1 MYGGTKSRDSV
12 PSFLF
17 AALRA
22 KRSRFAGRLR
32 YNRRVLLFLLLYP
45 LLMIPDQ
52 SGAWWSEQSSGVD
65 SSLRGVSVTR
75 VLGGPGPPH
84 FVVWAS
90 GSNGVVLRSLDE
102 GKTWKKLHVP
112 GGEELDFRDVEAFDG
127 EVAYVMSSGDGEKS
141 RIYKT
146 SDGGRSWQLQ
156 YSDKRAGFFLDSLAC
171 SSRTHCVALSDPVE
185 GKFVVLR
192 TDDGQHWSEL
202 PREKMPAALPQEGA
216 FAASGTAIAL
226 CGGGIYFGTGGPKA
240 RIFRSMDS
248 GRSWTVRDTPIASGN
263 ASSGVFSLACAGPKS
278 LVAVGGDYQQPA
290 KSDRVAMYS
299 NDGGETWQLAAEQPG
314 GYRSGVGVFGSGDFV
329 AVGTNGTDVSHDQG
343 VHWEHTDQLNL
354 NAVGF
359 DAGGG
364 WAVGPKG
371 TIARFQPR

>member
-1 MYGGTKSRDSV
+1 
-12 PSFLF
+12 
-17 AALRA
+17 
-22 KRSRFAGRLR
+22 
-32 YNRRVLLFLLLYP
+32 
-45 LLMIPDQ
+45 
-52 SGAWWSEQSSGVD
+52 
-65 SSLRGVSVTR
+65 
-75 VLGGPGPPH
+75 
-84 FVVWAS
+84 
-90 GSNGVVLRSLDE
+90 
-102 GKTWKKLHVP
+102 
-112 GGEELDFRDVEAFDG
+112 
-127 EVAYVMSSGDGEKS
+127 
-141 RIYKT
+141 
-146 SDGGRSWQLQ
+146 LQ

-359 DAGGG
+359 DAGGE

>member
-1 MYGGTKSRDSV
+1 M
-12 PSFLF
+12 
-17 AALRA
+17 
-22 KRSRFAGRLR
+22 
-32 YNRRVLLFLLLYP
+32 LLFLLLYP

-75 VLGGPGPPH
+75 DLGGPGPPH
-84 FVVWAS
+84 FVVWVS

-112 GGEELDFRDVEAFDG
+112 GGEDLDFRDIEAFDG

-171 SSRTHCVALSDPVE
+171 SSRAHCVALSDPVE

-226 CGGGIYFGTGGPKA
+226 CEGGIYFGSGRPKA
-240 RIFRSMDS
+240 RIFRSADS
-248 GRSWTVRDTPIASGN
+248 GQSWTVRDTPLASGN
-263 ASSGVFSLACAGPKS
+263 ASSGVFSLACSGPKS

-290 KSDRVAMYS
+290 NAERVAMYS
-299 NDGGETWQLAAEQPG
+299 HDAGETWQLAAEQPG
-314 GYRSGVGVFGSGDFV
+314 GYRSGVSALGSGDFV

-343 VHWEHTDQLNL
+343 VHWQHIDPLNL
-354 NAVGF
+354 NAVSF
-359 DAGGG
+359 AAGKGG

-371 TIARFQPR
+371 TIARFQPH